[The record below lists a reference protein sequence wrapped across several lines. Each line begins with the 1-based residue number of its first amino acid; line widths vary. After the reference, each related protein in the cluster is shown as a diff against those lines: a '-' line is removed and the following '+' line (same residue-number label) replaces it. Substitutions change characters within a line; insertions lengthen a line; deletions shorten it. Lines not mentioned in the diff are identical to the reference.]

1 MMQLSL
7 RRTLSLALATGTLL
21 LGACTVSSNDAPD
34 TVTVATVP
42 AVPVAA
48 PVPAPVVTDSATMV
62 APSTGA
68 ITQQVG
74 SAPGTAPATAPAT
87 VTATASSM
95 RVEVDLTARKLH
107 LYDGDRRIATHGVAV
122 GSAKWPTKT
131 GSWTISQ
138 VVWNPEWTPPDE
150 SWAEQREP
158 RQPGDPRNPLG
169 RAQLIYDPPRTIH
182 GTNEPASIGKA
193 VSHGSIRVT
202 NAVAVKLA
210 RQLME
215 GTGAGKDAE
224 WYRKTQASRTVKQIV
239 DLPQRVPIR
248 VF

>member
-1 MMQLSL
+1 MMPLSL
-7 RRTLSLALATGTLL
+7 KRSLSLALASATLL

-34 TVTVATVP
+34 TATVAVVP
-42 AVPVAA
+42 AEPVAA
-48 PVPAPVVTDSATMV
+48 PAPAPMADSVTMA
-62 APSTGA
+62 APSSGA

-74 SAPGTAPATAPAT
+74 TAPST
-87 VTATASSM
+87 VAASGSSM
-95 RVEVDLTARKLH
+95 RVEVDLTARKLY
-107 LYDGDRRIATHGVAV
+107 LYEGDRRIATHGVAV

-131 GSWTISQ
+131 GSWSISQ
-138 VVWNPEWTPPDE
+138 VVWNPEWIPPDQ

-158 RQPGDPRNPLG
+158 RQPGDPLNPLG

-182 GTNEPASIGKA
+182 GTNDPTSIGKA

-202 NAVAVKLA
+202 NAVAVQLG

-215 GTGAGKDAE
+215 ATGAGKDAE
-224 WYRKTQASRTVKQIV
+224 WYRKTQASRTVKQII